1 MANDFTSQLPSAN
14 AADSKDGRLFLAVL
28 ATSNLYLEF
37 SRAKGFLTFTTQ
49 GLMAKEKRL
58 FWFEYICDSLLSEES
73 GLKSRYMQE
82 LLSTNSEISPET
94 LQPFDGGFQNRSNV
108 FSPLHLIAQS
118 IVADQVLS
126 LSTLSNCVAGYQL
139 WNDRRSFGIAF
150 WFLIMLSQGTNDLQ
164 SITDQGSK
172 WRSDRGWCF
181 KIYNFIL
188 IFVRSPGG
196 NHFEKSVFRRRSVS
210 SIIIRSLSFTV

>member
-1 MANDFTSQLPSAN
+1 VRLAAFLAGRIMANDFTSQLPSAN

-139 WNDRRSFGIAF
+139 
-150 WFLIMLSQGTNDLQ
+150 
-164 SITDQGSK
+164 
-172 WRSDRGWCF
+172 
-181 KIYNFIL
+181 
-188 IFVRSPGG
+188 
-196 NHFEKSVFRRRSVS
+196 
-210 SIIIRSLSFTV
+210 